1 MNDTLSALPAAV
13 RTYRLPGDPWPDA
26 HAVNAAL
33 LRETLRLGVAIERQR
48 VAELTPEEIAS
59 AVARIDTHELHADE
73 AMFAGRRA
81 AEGMANIIRALAL
94 LSTVPGGITF
104 MGMHWCS
111 DHAACE
117 QAAQEAGAA

>member
-1 MNDTLSALPAAV
+1 MTDTLGAMPSDV
-13 RTYRLPGDPWPDA
+13 RTYRLPPDPWPAA

-48 VAELTPEEIAS
+48 VAELTPEEVAS
-59 AVARIDTHELHADE
+59 AAARIDTHELHADE
-73 AMFAGRRA
+73 AMFAGKRA
-81 AEGMANIIRALAL
+81 AEGMANIVRALAL
-94 LSTVPGGITF
+94 LSTVPGGVTF

-117 QAAQEAGAA
+117 QAAREGGAA